1 MAASTIGVTILEA
14 VNDILR
20 GSGLDT
26 AETEP
31 TSGDTDEPGQAL
43 EVLDRTT
50 LRIMGMGW
58 PENTERGVAHTPAG
72 AGAPTGGTGTGTGT
86 SAAFV
91 DGAWTASSR
100 TMVSTGSFSG
110 FTFGASGNDDI
121 YIYSPLG
128 NADIKEGYYSIASR
142 ADANTIT
149 LVHEISSSNETNVGG
164 RALGDL
170 KITVAAG
177 TLAIN
182 ATGASGYRN
191 LALNRDEVV
200 YDQDRQTDRFADDDP
215 IYLDLVREY
224 TFANISP
231 GLRELI
237 VAWARVEFQRWR
249 KSLQSREAVALQEA
263 MIYEARVQRNLT
275 PPNSRSAILDVL
287 LAANRSKDER

>member
-20 GSGLDT
+20 GAGIED
-26 AETEP
+26 AVDEP

-43 EVLDRTT
+43 AVLDRTT
-50 LRIMGMGW
+50 LRIMSMGW

-91 DGAWTASSR
+91 DGAWTASTR
-100 TMVSTGSFSG
+100 TLVSTGSFTN
-110 FTFGASGNDDI
+110 FTFGASGDDEI

-128 NADIKEGYYSIASR
+128 NADIKEGYYEIASN

-149 LVHEISSSNETNVGG
+149 LVHEISSSDETDVGG

-170 KITVAAG
+170 KITLGTGVLAAES
-177 TLAIN
+177 A
-182 ATGASGYRN
+182 GASGYRN
-191 LALNRDEVV
+191 LVLNQDEVI
-200 YDQDRQTDRFADDDP
+200 YDQDRQTDRFDNDDP
-215 IYLDLVREY
+215 IYLDIVREY
-224 TFANISP
+224 TFANIAP

-237 VAWARVEFQRWR
+237 IAWARVEFQRWR
-249 KSLQSREAVALQEA
+249 KMLASREAVALQEA
-263 MIYEARVQRNLT
+263 LIYEARVKRNLE
-275 PPNSRSAILDVL
+275 PPNNRSPVLDVL
-287 LAANRSKDER
+287 LSLSRDRDAR

>member
-20 GSGLDT
+20 GSGL
-26 AETEP
+26 ETVDVEP
-31 TSGDTDEPGQAL
+31 TSGDSDEGGQAL

-50 LRIMGMGW
+50 LRIMAMGW

-72 AGAPTGGTGTGTGT
+72 SGVATAGAGVGS

-91 DGAWTASSR
+91 DGAWTASTR
-100 TMVSTGSFSG
+100 TLGSTASFTS
-110 FTFGASGNDDI
+110 FTVGASGDDEI

-128 NADIKEGYYSIASR
+128 NTDIREGYYPIATS

-149 LVHEISSSNETNVGG
+149 LTHEISSSNETNVGG

-170 KITVAAG
+170 KITLAAAI
-177 TLAIN
+177 LAIE
-182 ATGASGYRN
+182 ATGASAHRN

-200 YDQDRQTDRFADDDP
+200 YDQDLQTDRFTTDDP

-224 TFANISP
+224 TFTNIAP
-231 GLRELI
+231 GIKELI

-249 KSLQSREAVALQEA
+249 KSIQSREAVALQEA
-263 MIYEARVQRNLT
+263 MIYEARVKRNLE
-275 PPNSRSAILDVL
+275 PPNNRSAILDVL
-287 LAANRSKDER
+287 LAANRERDAR